1 MEIILSIGAVLLVVA
16 LFAFLIWVFKAIKD
30 CDKMEAQY
38 SEFFTKWQAYMYLT
52 FSVMRI
58 VLPVLFTGGSL
69 AMLFATSAPTTQ
81 GILIVV
87 GCSAIGLVLGL
98 VMHLLKKRR
107 DKALIEEYGPMAGK
121 ELAKGMLRLGFA
133 WASSMAWKMF
143 KTVGIVSVSRNVIIT
158 SDGRIVPV
166 LRFNETQAID
176 ADGNLYEYQYV
187 QNM

>member
-1 MEIILSIGAVLLVVA
+1 MEIIMGIGSILLIIV

-38 SEFFTKWQAYMYLT
+38 SEFFTKWQAYLYLT

-69 AMLFATSAPTTQ
+69 AMLFSTPAPTSQ
-81 GILIVV
+81 DILIVV
-87 GCSAIGLVLGL
+87 VAAILGVVLGL
-98 VMHLLKKRR
+98 VMHLLKKGR
-107 DKALIEEYGPMAGK
+107 DKALINEYGPMAGK

-143 KTVGIVSVSRNVIIT
+143 KTVGIASVSRNVIIT

-166 LRFNETQAID
+166 LRFSETQAID